1 MTPETMSINEYFFV
15 LLYIFVHYQSSSW
28 YIDKEQTWKKDCN
41 YHASS
46 QKLRK
51 KLFLEM
57 SEFLQLSTQ
66 SRDSECFETFEINN
80 ITSLW
85 KEQNLI
91 PIHKN
96 ETLRHY
102 KSSGTCYRLQ
112 QLKQDE
118 LNRKKETKSDKPTSV
133 DAKSTREYLLSAY
146 LKLDKLLTCGEMIK
160 FKSIPNA
167 VLEGLWKPLNDRAI
181 PVSWHGGGASYEG
194 AALAVPMTRLQI
206 TPQREQGRTKR
217 KPQQAPSTDSSII
230 RGEVTNG
237 RLQIRT
243 ALSDGRRRRRRR
255 RRNIDDRIAV
265 VDGWC
270 NEERDT
276 GDSGAGGGL
285 GQVALVDVVD
295 VLGIVDRR
303 RYGGAFG
310 AVGEGVVGSG
320 VTTSEVF
327 RDRDTTTSGSPWPS
341 ASPGDRH
348 HLVNEAPPGARGS
361 NGYRTTGQLRQHAAL
376 PHGQEMEGLSEQ
388 ANHGIQQT
396 SASLEKRQHRH
407 EPEDEEIDVVGD
419 TDSRQVDHQQTCW
432 GPHSP
437 TAGATAPSPP
447 PLNASGALYYHVRR
461 SYKPFDCLARGGQT
475 LRQLPPLNSHQ
486 QYTYNDIQNYHII
499 LFVNSTFIK
508 NVTFI
513 SLSPY
518 GYTHESWIN
527 HEEPPKYATLR
538 SAAELARP
546 VVPSPPPPPA
556 APQELAAVVTGS
568 SLHQPHPA
576 APTPTTPSSS
586 STSLSLPPRKSLSM
600 CFTSTGTALSLPPKK
615 KDIYRPYSLQPTSE
629 IRTSAEEDLSAAQA
643 ILDLSASPA
652 APTHSVFIHTLSPP
666 PPPPPPPS
674 TATGQLQPTQLQP
687 APNAQPIPVSVLVP
701 VPSSQTNQ
709 LRQQEQTPQ
718 PQSPATAEANANN
731 CSAGR
736 DGPEP
741 NLETRDIEFVV
752 NHPVFSV
759 PDSSSSSSK
768 TVAYTYEAFFVSDG
782 RSKRRNANANGA
794 AVPDKEA
801 TQPDRPKFTCTE
813 CGKQYA
819 TSSNLSRH
827 KQTHRSLDSQSAK
840 KCIHCGKAYVS
851 MPALAMHV
859 LTHKLAHSCGVCG
872 KMFSRPW
879 LLQGHLRSH
888 TGEKPYGCAH
898 CGKAFAD
905 RSNLRA
911 HMQTHSADKNYE
923 CSRCHK
929 TFALKS
935 YLNKHLESALYL
947 LLILSCLNEI
957 TKASI
962 EAFIPNNKCDIIE
975 EFNHSLKSC
984 ENVHASYRDIYYEI
998 NTRNVEATIKGLQ
1011 ARRLF
1016 KSNIIEI
1023 SKVSIRETEMK
1034 ENRSFIIQ

>member
-1 MTPETMSINEYFFV
+1 MPRCLMA
-15 LLYIFVHYQSSSW
+15 
-28 YIDKEQTWKKDCN
+28 KKWKAYPWPDRVDDP
-41 YHASS
+41 
-46 QKLRK
+46 Q
-51 KLFLEM
+51 E
-57 SEFLQLSTQ
+57 
-66 SRDSECFETFEINN
+66 
-80 ITSLW
+80 
-85 KEQNLI
+85 EQNDPSNI
-91 PIHKN
+91 
-96 ETLRHY
+96 
-102 KSSGTCYRLQ
+102 LQ
-112 QLKQDE
+112 
-118 LNRKKETKSDKPTSV
+118 
-133 DAKSTREYLLSAY
+133 
-146 LKLDKLLTCGEMIK
+146 
-160 FKSIPNA
+160 
-167 VLEGLWKPLNDRAI
+167 
-181 PVSWHGGGASYEG
+181 
-194 AALAVPMTRLQI
+194 
-206 TPQREQGRTKR
+206 EQG
-217 KPQQAPSTDSSII
+217 
-230 RGEVTNG
+230 
-237 RLQIRT
+237 
-243 ALSDGRRRRRRR
+243 
-255 RRNIDDRIAV
+255 
-265 VDGWC
+265 
-270 NEERDT
+270 
-276 GDSGAGGGL
+276 
-285 GQVALVDVVD
+285 
-295 VLGIVDRR
+295 
-303 RYGGAFG
+303 
-310 AVGEGVVGSG
+310 
-320 VTTSEVF
+320 
-327 RDRDTTTSGSPWPS
+327 
-341 ASPGDRH
+341 
-348 HLVNEAPPGARGS
+348 
-361 NGYRTTGQLRQHAAL
+361 
-376 PHGQEMEGLSEQ
+376 
-388 ANHGIQQT
+388 NHGIQQT

-447 PLNASGALYYHVRR
+447 PLNASGALYYH
-461 SYKPFDCLARGGQT
+461 
-475 LRQLPPLNSHQ
+475 
-486 QYTYNDIQNYHII
+486 
-499 LFVNSTFIK
+499 
-508 NVTFI
+508 
-513 SLSPY
+513 

-546 VVPSPPPPPA
+546 VVPSPPPPA
-556 APQELAAVVTGS
+556 APQELAAVMTGS

-576 APTPTTPSSS
+576 APMTTPSSS
-586 STSLSLPPRKSLSM
+586 STSLCLPPRKSLSM

-615 KDIYRPYSLQPTSE
+615 KDIYRPYSLQPMSEIRTSEIRTPEIRTSEIRTSEIRTSEIRTSEIRTSE

-666 PPPPPPPS
+666 PPPPPPP
-674 TATGQLQPTQLQP
+674 TVPCVATTGQLQPTQLQP
-687 APNAQPIPVSVLVP
+687 APTAQPIPVSVLVP

-718 PQSPATAEANANN
+718 PQSPATAEANAN

-736 DGPEP
+736 DG
-741 NLETRDIEFVV
+741 T
-752 NHPVFSV
+752 
-759 PDSSSSSSK
+759 SSGSK

-782 RSKRRNANANGA
+782 RSKRRSANTNGA

-801 TQPDRPKFTCTE
+801 AQPDRPKFTCTE

-935 YLNKHLESALYL
+935 YLNKHLESA
-947 LLILSCLNEI
+947 CLRDDEMPPQQQQQQQPATNGSNA
-957 TKASI
+957 TTQHQQS
-962 EAFIPNNKCDIIE
+962 NN
-975 EFNHSLKSC
+975 
-984 ENVHASYRDIYYEI
+984 R
-998 NTRNVEATIKGLQ
+998 GL
-1011 ARRLF
+1011 
-1016 KSNIIEI
+1016 
-1023 SKVSIRETEMK
+1023 
-1034 ENRSFIIQ
+1034 